1 MFTGIIESQGQIKEI
16 KHQDGNI
23 KLTVCSNISSQLKID
38 QSVSHNGVCLTVIHV
53 KDDCHECVVVPETLS
68 KTNFKYLAQD
78 DFINLE
84 RAMIVGDR
92 FDGHFVQGH
101 VDCTS
106 LLVDIKKDQSV
117 KEFYF
122 EIPESYKNHIVARG
136 SITINGVSLT
146 IADVL
151 ENKFKVA
158 IIPYTYDHTNFNK
171 LKLGDHVNL
180 EFDMIGKYILRFLEN
195 RNM

>member
-1 MFTGIIESQGQIKEI
+1 M
-16 KHQDGNI
+16 
-23 KLTVCSNISSQLKID
+23 
-38 QSVSHNGVCLTVIHV
+38 
-53 KDDCHECVVVPETLS
+53 LS

-106 LLVDIKKDQSV
+106 ILVDILLDRSV

-151 ENKFKVA
+151 ENN
-158 IIPYTYDHTNFNK
+158 TYRYFVICLYFCDELQIFNK
-171 LKLGDHVNL
+171 
-180 EFDMIGKYILRFLEN
+180 R
-195 RNM
+195 

>member
-1 MFTGIIESQGQIKEI
+1 MFTGIIESLGEVKQIRQE
-16 KHQDGNI
+16 G
-23 KLTVCSNISSQLKID
+23 SNVHFSIASSISAELKID
-38 QSVSHNGVCLTVIHV
+38 QSVSHNGVCLTVIHI
-53 KDDCHECVVVPETLS
+53 KDDCHECIVVPETLS
-68 KTNFKYLAQD
+68 KTNFRNLAQD

-101 VDCTS
+101 IDCTS
-106 LLVDIKKDQSV
+106 ILVDSILDQSV